1 MKLGKVAGTVVS
13 TISHPTYDGRKLLLC
28 DLLDADGADTGG
40 YLICVDAVG
49 AGHGETVLIIDEG
62 NSARQVVGDPTAP
75 IRAVIVGIV
84 DELLVD
90 GRAHQVA

>member
-1 MKLGKVAGTVVS
+1 
-13 TISHPTYDGRKLLLC
+13 
-28 DLLDADGADTGG
+28 
-40 YLICVDAVG
+40 
-49 AGHGETVLIIDEG
+49 
-62 NSARQVVGDPTAP
+62 VVGDPTAP